1 MSTPYGY
8 WYMAL
13 EEVART
19 LRPDDPT
26 TITETKAIRK
36 ATLAPE
42 EEVLSY
48 ITLGD
53 HEAVTL
59 WLLTNFQRVVRMQFA
74 GDRAQHRSFSL
85 AQITFLG
92 GQFTGTTSR
101 MTEVAGFDAVQYR
114 FVIHDE
120 MPIELTLPV
129 NTPNCV
135 AGREE
140 IEFAQKLL
148 GALFTDGARVR

>member
-1 MSTPYGY
+1 MSSGD
-8 WYMAL
+8 WRWDMAL
-13 EEVART
+13 EEIART

-36 ATLAPE
+36 AILAPDE
-42 EEVLSY
+42 AVTTY
-48 ITLGD
+48 ITLAD
-53 HEAVTL
+53 HEAVIL
-59 WLLTNFQRVVRMQFA
+59 WLLTNCRRLVRLQFIADRVR
-74 GDRAQHRSFSL
+74 HRSFPF

-92 GQFTGTTSR
+92 GDFEGATSR
-101 MTEVAGFDAVQYR
+101 MTEVAGFDAVRFQ

-129 NTPNCV
+129 NRPNCV

-140 IEFAQKLL
+140 IAFAQQLL
-148 GALFTDGARVR
+148 GALFAQAAG

>member
-1 MSTPYGY
+1 MSSPYGY

-19 LRPDDPT
+19 LQPDDPT
-26 TITETKAIRK
+26 AITETKAIRK
-36 ATLAPE
+36 ATLATDE
-42 EEVLSY
+42 AVDAY
-48 ITLGD
+48 VTLGD

-59 WLLTNFQRVVRMQFA
+59 WLLTNFRRVVRLQFA
-74 GDRAQHRSFSL
+74 ANRAHHRSFPLSR
-85 AQITFLG
+85 ITFLG
-92 GQFTGTTSR
+92 GEIEGTTSR
-101 MTEVAGFDAVQYR
+101 MTDVAGFDAVQFR

-129 NTPNCV
+129 STPHSV

-148 GALFTDGARVR
+148 SALSTEPVR

>member
-1 MSTPYGY
+1 MSSSYGY

-19 LRPDDPT
+19 LQPDDPT
-26 TITETKAIRK
+26 AITETKAIRK
-36 ATLAPE
+36 ATLAPDE
-42 EEVLSY
+42 AVDAY

-59 WLLTNFQRVVRMQFA
+59 WLLTNFRRVVRLQFA
-74 GDRAQHRSFSL
+74 ANRAHHRSFPLSR
-85 AQITFLG
+85 ITFLG
-92 GQFTGTTSR
+92 GEIEGTTSR
-101 MTEVAGFDAVQYR
+101 MTDVAGFDAVQFR

-129 NTPNCV
+129 STPHSV

-148 GALFTDGARVR
+148 GALSTEPVR

>member
-8 WYMAL
+8 WYRAL
-13 EEVART
+13 EEIART

-26 TITETKAIRK
+26 TITDTKAIRK
-36 ATLAPE
+36 ATLAPDE
-42 EEVLSY
+42 AVLAY

-59 WLLTNFQRVVRMQFA
+59 WLLTNFRRVVRLQFVA
-74 GDRAQHRSFSL
+74 DRVRHRSFPLSR
-85 AQITFLG
+85 IIFLG
-92 GQFTGTTSR
+92 GEIEGTTSR
-101 MTEVAGFDAVQYR
+101 MTDPAGFDAVRFQ
-114 FVIHDE
+114 FVIDDE

-140 IEFAQKLL
+140 IEFAQQLL
-148 GALFTDGARVR
+148 GALFTEPAR

>member
-1 MSTPYGY
+1 MSTAYGY

-26 TITETKAIRK
+26 TITDTKAIRK
-36 ATLAPE
+36 ATLAPDE
-42 EEVLSY
+42 AVNAY

-59 WLLTNFQRVVRMQFA
+59 WLLTNFQRVVRLQFA
-74 GDRAQHRSFSL
+74 ADRAHHRSFPLS
-85 AQITFLG
+85 QITFLG
-92 GQFTGTTSR
+92 GEIEGTTSR
-101 MTEVAGFDAVQYR
+101 MTEVAGFDAVQMR

-120 MPIELTLPV
+120 MPIELTLPI
-129 NTPNCV
+129 NTPNSV

-148 GALFTDGARVR
+148 GALFMEPAR

>member
-1 MSTPYGY
+1 MSSPYGY

-26 TITETKAIRK
+26 TITDTKAIRK
-36 ATLAPE
+36 ATLAPDE
-42 EEVLSY
+42 AVNAY

-59 WLLTNFQRVVRMQFA
+59 WLLTSFHRVVRLQFA
-74 GDRAQHRSFSL
+74 ADRAQHRSFPL
-85 AQITFLG
+85 TQISFLG
-92 GQFTGTTSR
+92 GEIEGTTSR
-101 MTEVAGFDAVQYR
+101 MTEAAGFDAVQYQ

-148 GALFTDGARVR
+148 GALYRESAH

>member
-1 MSTPYGY
+1 MSSSN
-8 WYMAL
+8 WRWDMAL
-13 EEVART
+13 EEIART

-26 TITETKAIRK
+26 TIIETKAIRK
-36 ATLAPE
+36 AVLAPDE
-42 EEVLSY
+42 DVTVY

-59 WLLTNFQRVVRMQFA
+59 WLLTNCQRVVRLHFA
-74 GDRAQHRSFSL
+74 ADSMRYRSFPL
-85 AQITFLG
+85 ATITFLG
-92 GQFTGTTSR
+92 GEIEGTTSR
-101 MTEVAGFDAVQYR
+101 MTEVAGFDMVQFR

-120 MPIELTLPV
+120 TPIELVLPV
-129 NTPNCV
+129 SRPNSV

-148 GALFTDGARVR
+148 GALFVEPAR

>member
-1 MSTPYGY
+1 MSSPYGY

-13 EEVART
+13 EEVGRT

-26 TITETKAIRK
+26 TITDTKAIRK
-36 ATLAPE
+36 ATLAPDE
-42 EEVLSY
+42 AVNAY
-48 ITLGD
+48 IALGD

-59 WLLTNFQRVVRMQFA
+59 WLLTSFHRVVRLQFA
-74 GDRAQHRSFSL
+74 ADRAHHRSFPLS
-85 AQITFLG
+85 QVTFLG
-92 GQFTGTTSR
+92 GEIEGTTSR
-101 MTEVAGFDAVQYR
+101 MTEVAGFDAVHYR

-129 NTPNCV
+129 NTPNSV

-148 GALFTDGARVR
+148 GALYTVPAR

>member
-26 TITETKAIRK
+26 LITDTKAIRK
-36 ATLAPE
+36 AVLAPDE
-42 EEVLSY
+42 AVIAY
-48 ITLGD
+48 FTDGD

-59 WLLTNFQRVVRMQFA
+59 WVLTNYRRVVRIRFA
-74 GDRAQHRSFSL
+74 ADTVRHISIPLTR
-85 AQITFLG
+85 ITFMG
-92 GQFTGTTSR
+92 GTIDGITSR
-101 MTEVAGFDAVQYR
+101 MTEVAGFDVVAFH
-114 FVIHDE
+114 FVLE
-120 MPIELTLPV
+120 VGESIELTLPI
-129 NTPNCV
+129 NIPGSV

-148 GALFTDGARVR
+148 GALYGPPPA

>member
-1 MSTPYGY
+1 MSSSYGY

-36 ATLAPE
+36 AALAPE
-42 EEVLSY
+42 EAVNAY

-59 WLLTNFQRVVRMQFA
+59 WLLTNFHRVVRLQFA
-74 GDRAQHRSFSL
+74 ADRVHHRSFPL
-85 AQITFLG
+85 ARIIFIG
-92 GQFTGTTSR
+92 GEIEGTTSR
-101 MTEVAGFDAVQYR
+101 ATDVAGFDAVQFR

-120 MPIELTLPV
+120 MPIELTLPI
-129 NTPNCV
+129 NTPHSV

-148 GALFTDGARVR
+148 GALATDPLH

>member
-1 MSTPYGY
+1 MGTPYGY

-13 EEVART
+13 EEIART

-26 TITETKAIRK
+26 AITDTKAIRK
-36 ATLAPE
+36 AALAPD
-42 EEVLSY
+42 EEVKAY
-48 ITLGD
+48 ITVGD

-59 WLLTNFQRVVRMQFA
+59 WLLTNFRRVVRLQFA
-74 GDRAQHRSFSL
+74 ADRAHHRSFPLS
-85 AQITFLG
+85 QITFLG
-92 GQFTGTTSR
+92 GEIEGTTSR
-101 MTEVAGFDAVQYR
+101 MTEVAGFDAVQFR

-120 MPIELTLPV
+120 MPIELTLPI

-148 GALFTDGARVR
+148 GALYMTSPY

>member
-1 MSTPYGY
+1 MSTSYGY

-13 EEVART
+13 EEIART

-26 TITETKAIRK
+26 TITDTKAIRK

-42 EEVLSY
+42 EAVIAY

-59 WLLTNFQRVVRMQFA
+59 WLLTNFRRVVRLQFA
-74 GDRAQHRSFSL
+74 ADRAHHRSFPLSR
-85 AQITFLG
+85 ITFLG
-92 GQFTGTTSR
+92 GEIEGTTSR

-120 MPIELTLPV
+120 MPIELTLPI

-148 GALFTDGARVR
+148 GALFTAPAP

>member
-19 LRPDDPT
+19 LRPADPT
-26 TITETKAIRK
+26 MITDTKAIRK
-36 ATLAPE
+36 ATLAPDE
-42 EEVLSY
+42 AVDAY
-48 ITLGD
+48 ITLGNR
-53 HEAVTL
+53 EAVTL
-59 WLLTNFQRVVRMQFA
+59 WLLTNFRRVVRLQFA
-74 GDRAQHRSFSL
+74 ADRAHHRSFPLSH
-85 AQITFLG
+85 ITFLG
-92 GQFTGTTSR
+92 GEITGTTSR
-101 MTEVAGFDAVQYR
+101 MTDVAGFDAVQYR

-120 MPIELTLPV
+120 MPIELTLPI
-129 NTPNCV
+129 NTPNSV

-148 GALFTDGARVR
+148 SALFTEPPR